1 MKLAKSKSVQ
11 IWPLQLN
18 DAVGLPLMAALL
30 IRCLVKQNTDQKTR
44 RTSNIDGH
52 VEFVLDAFR
61 ALNDVQLAHHTT
73 QTSFTFLNRR
83 SRGVAPLSPPP
94 EVTLAVS

>member
-30 IRCLVKQNTDQKTR
+30 IRCLVKQNTDQKNAT
-44 RTSNIDGH
+44 DEQH
-52 VEFVLDAFR
+52 
-61 ALNDVQLAHHTT
+61 
-73 QTSFTFLNRR
+73 
-83 SRGVAPLSPPP
+83 
-94 EVTLAVS
+94 

>member
-30 IRCLVKQNTDQKTR
+30 IRCLVKQNTNQKKRDGRATLMDM
-44 RTSNIDGH
+44 SNLFSTCF
-52 VEFVLDAFR
+52 ER
-61 ALNDVQLAHHTT
+61 
-73 QTSFTFLNRR
+73 
-83 SRGVAPLSPPP
+83 
-94 EVTLAVS
+94 